1 MINYNQ
7 SDLNLLKD
15 LHDIV
20 CQDYETGKHDLIEF
34 MFNLLERNQL
44 EELKDLITNHYDQ

>member
-7 SDLNLLKD
+7 SDLNLLND

-20 CQDYETGKHDLIEF
+20 DETGKHDLIEC
-34 MFNLLERNQL
+34 MFNLFERSQL
-44 EELKDLITNHYDQ
+44 EELKDIITNHYETI